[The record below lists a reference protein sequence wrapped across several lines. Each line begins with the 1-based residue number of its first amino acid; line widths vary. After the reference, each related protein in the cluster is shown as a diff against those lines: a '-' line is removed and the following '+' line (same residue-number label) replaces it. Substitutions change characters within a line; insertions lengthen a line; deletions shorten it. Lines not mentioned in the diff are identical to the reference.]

1 LRSSNMFLSKSP
13 IRIAGYYV
21 APGRYVRA
29 LCLLALGLFL
39 GVTGKV
45 KADYV
50 FTTIDAPGSTFTEA
64 HGINTSGQIVG
75 WDRVADG
82 TTHGYRY
89 DPDGSHTS
97 IDVPDSTFTTAQ
109 SINDSGQI
117 VGNYL
122 DAGGIRH

>member
-1 LRSSNMFLSKSP
+1 MFLSKSP
-13 IRIAGYYV
+13 SRIAGYYV
-21 APGRYVRA
+21 ARGGYVRA

-50 FTTIDAPGSTFTEA
+50 FTTIDAPGSTFSEA

-82 TTHGYRY
+82 TTHGSRY
-89 DPDGSHTS
+89 DPDGGHTS
-97 IDVPDSTFTTAQ
+97 IELPHSICTTAQ
-109 SINDSGQI
+109 SIRDRGQL
-117 VGNYL
+117 VGA
-122 DAGGIRH
+122 DA